1 MMDTTTVKA
10 NLPVRLLSEMESLV
24 RDGWFEDLDD
34 LIADALRRY
43 LDSHQ
48 PDLMERYIRQDV
60 AWGLHGEE

>member
-1 MMDTTTVKA
+1 MDTATVKA

-24 RDGWFEDLDD
+24 RDGWFEDIDD

-48 PDLMERYIRQDV
+48 PDLMELYIRQDV
-60 AWGLHGEE
+60 EWGLHGEE

>member
-1 MMDTTTVKA
+1 MDTATVKA

-24 RDGWFEDLDD
+24 REGWFENIDD

-43 LDSHQ
+43 LDSHH

>member
-1 MMDTTTVKA
+1 MKTTTVQAK
-10 NLPVRLLSEMESLV
+10 LPVRLLSEMEALV
-24 RDGWFEDLDD
+24 REGWFQDIDD

-60 AWGLHGEE
+60 EWGLRGKE